1 MANLAAA
8 YWGHDS
14 SICLYNDQTKTFHVI
29 EIEKLTGI
37 KHYRGHAR
45 KEEEREILE
54 TVLEI
59 SEKTLGI
66 KNDYDAFI
74 VGSYSGGH
82 DLYRDDSLALNPEL
96 VKSIFNVR
104 KIEWHKRHHRAHA
117 WGAYAQSPWA
127 KEEKTCT
134 AFTSDAGGDDG
145 HTHVFFCRPW
155 LVKPASHA
163 NYDRDAPQPWPYFFG
178 RNYNLAAGLGC
189 QKMVS
194 KTDSSLDMPGKVMG
208 MSAYGNRDSYHA
220 FLGRGLINEDEEIT
234 NMVNPAWIWYRR
246 SYNAD
251 AGQLRSDGIM
261 RTGEQQPDGKKWFN
275 INWGELPEEINHFQ
289 LMVSPFQVTW
299 EEECDIAAGIQQQ
312 HEENVLQYL
321 REPEVWAEICR
332 NGKRLILS
340 GGCALNI
347 LTNTRIQEELGLE
360 VFVPPDVTDNG
371 LPFGML
377 CQYMSLNKRL
387 DFIGADIR
395 YAGLPIQ
402 DMPEMFNYRNKFS
415 SAIISIDQLV
425 GLLKEDK
432 IIGLVQGNAEVG
444 PRALGNRSIICDP
457 KGWDKKDKVNLVKRR
472 ESYRPFAPM
481 VRQEDAHIYFDA
493 GSYDNLEYMN
503 FSVKVREEYKEQLA
517 AVTHVDGSA
526 RVQSVTRKSNAFV
539 YDLLGACGGVLLNT
553 SFNVKGKPIL
563 NTLKEAFQVLE
574 ETALDGLVVY
584 NNEKLCYFSTEVL

>member
-14 SICLYNDQTKTFHVI
+14 SICLYNDQTRTFHII

-45 KEEEREILE
+45 KEEQREILE

-59 SEKTLGI
+59 SEKTLGM

-74 VGSYSGGH
+74 IGSFAGH
-82 DLYRDDSLALNPEL
+82 EDYCRDDNLSLDPEI
-96 VKSIFNVR
+96 VQSIFNVR
-104 KIEWHKRHHRAHA
+104 NIEMHKRHHRAHA
-117 WGAYAQSPWA
+117 WGAYAQSPWVG
-127 KEEKTCT
+127 KSCT
-134 AFTSDAGGDDG
+134 ALTFDAGGDDG
-145 HTHVFFCRPW
+145 HTHMWDCQPW
-155 LVKPASHA
+155 VLTPMKCG
-163 NYDRDAPQPWPYFFG
+163 NYDRDEAPQPWPYYFG

-189 QKMVS
+189 QNMVS
-194 KTDSSLDMPGKVMG
+194 KTDSTLDMAGKVMG

-220 FLGRGLINEDEEIT
+220 FLGRGLINEDEETT
-234 NMVNPAWIWYRR
+234 NMVNPAWIWYR
-246 SYNAD
+246 SVYSLSSSNMA
-251 AGQLRSDGIM
+251 SDGVM
-261 RTGEQQPDGKKWFN
+261 RTGKENVNGKEWIAEN
-275 INWGELPEEINHFQ
+275 QNETPEEVNHYNLF
-289 LMVSPFQVTW
+289 VSPFQSTW
-299 EEECDIAAGIQQQ
+299 EEECDIAAGIQHQ

-321 REPEVWAEICR
+321 QEPEVWDKICR
-332 NGKRLILS
+332 NGKRLVLS

-360 VFVPPDVTDNG
+360 VFVPPDVTDSG
-371 LPFGML
+371 LPFGMI
-377 CQYMSLNKRL
+377 CTYMSIHNRQ

-395 YAGLPIQ
+395 YAGLPIS
-402 DMPEMFNYRNKFS
+402 DMHEMFSYRNKFS

-432 IIGLVQGNAEVG
+432 ILGLVQGNAEVG

-457 KGWDKKDKVNLVKRR
+457 KGVDKKDKVNLVKRR

-526 RVQSVTRKSNAFV
+526 RVQSVTRKSNAFL
-539 YDLLGACGGVLLNT
+539 YDLLGASGGVLLNT

-574 ETALDGLVVY
+574 ETVLDGLVVY
-584 NNEKLCYFSTEVL
+584 NNGKLCYFSTEVL

>member
-1 MANLAAA
+1 M
-8 YWGHDS
+8 
-14 SICLYNDQTKTFHVI
+14 
-29 EIEKLTGI
+29 
-37 KHYRGHAR
+37 
-45 KEEEREILE
+45 
-54 TVLEI
+54 
-59 SEKTLGI
+59 
-66 KNDYDAFI
+66 
-74 VGSYSGGH
+74 
-82 DLYRDDSLALNPEL
+82 
-96 VKSIFNVR
+96 
-104 KIEWHKRHHRAHA
+104 
-117 WGAYAQSPWA
+117 
-127 KEEKTCT
+127 
-134 AFTSDAGGDDG
+134 
-145 HTHVFFCRPW
+145 
-155 LVKPASHA
+155 KPASHA

-377 CQYMSLNKRL
+377 CQYMSINKRL